1 MLLQVQSYAR
11 FFLKKEKWKKKDDER
26 RRKTMKDDEKW
37 WKKIMWKVSDDKQN
51 RLQLNSRM
59 VMQFLQM
66 RAVLLGY
73 INRLNP

>member
-1 MLLQVQSYAR
+1 M
-11 FFLKKEKWKKKDDER
+11 KENDVEN
-26 RRKTMKDDEKW
+26 E
-37 WKKIMWKVSDDKQN
+37 VSDDKRN

-73 INRLNP
+73 INRLNPCNVLIENSFC